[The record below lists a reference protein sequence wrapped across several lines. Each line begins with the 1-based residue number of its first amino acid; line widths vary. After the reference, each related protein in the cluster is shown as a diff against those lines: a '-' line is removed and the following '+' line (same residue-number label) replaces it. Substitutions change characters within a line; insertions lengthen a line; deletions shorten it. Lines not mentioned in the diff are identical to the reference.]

1 MFNGNNYGPNA
12 GNNRHRHLR
21 RTLVRSGPYAANTI
35 TACYLDATV
44 KKQHLCKGILEC
56 N

>member
-21 RTLVRSGPYAANTI
+21 RTLVRSGLYAAKSI
-35 TACYLDATV
+35 TACNIDA
-44 KKQHLCKGILEC
+44 IA
-56 N
+56 NI